1 MALLNVGT
9 TIVAWLALTFTVC
22 LHLRGSQV
30 DQFNPLVLSLIFFN
44 GLNIL
49 IALCEIALGRHID
62 LIKSDYEGLRKKYR
76 GTEWDA
82 CVAFL
87 TMPLTPAQ
95 VFDMRSWSKMWST
108 YALYDPSYQNS
119 EAFGFFIDVGNGWS
133 TIPTSLLALVALVRP
148 DGTALEGYASP
159 LVVGCVGIASY
170 WQIMYGTFIYF
181 LSFIWNRRYQ
191 GFRPAEIWT
200 FVVVS
205 NGTWIIFP
213 FVGIYSCVQM
223 LAEGTMTGVYG

>member
-159 LVVGCVGIASY
+159 LVVGCVGIGGGDARH
-170 WQIMYGTFIYF
+170 
-181 LSFIWNRRYQ
+181 RRGGIAAAGSAGNAGCGLQ
-191 GFRPAEIWT
+191 VSPVAATGERGRAVRHRHWLRFRRPA
-200 FVVVS
+200 
-205 NGTWIIFP
+205 P
-213 FVGIYSCVQM
+213 RRRR
-223 LAEGTMTGVYG
+223 L